1 MTQRA
6 ARKVIAFTDQQD
18 QMVAAAVAAVGEARL
33 TVAQAA
39 EEAAV
44 SEHTIRRAYVH
55 GHLAIQRFGLGAR
68 SLRIKRRDLLA
79 WLEAG
84 GNTAARDGKAR

>member
-6 ARKVIAFTDQQD
+6 SRNVVAFADQRTQ
-18 QMVAAAVAAVGEARL
+18 VETAAAAFADARL

-39 EEAAV
+39 AEAAV

-68 SLRIKRRDLLA
+68 SLRIKRRDLMA

-84 GNTAARDGKAR
+84 GNTAARAGQAQR

>member
-1 MTQRA
+1 MTLRA
-6 ARKVIAFTDQQD
+6 THKVAAFTDQRD
-18 QMVAAAVAAVGEARL
+18 QVATAASAAYDNARL

-39 EEAAV
+39 AEAAV

-68 SLRIKRRDLLA
+68 SLRIKRSDLLA

-84 GNTAARDGKAR
+84 GQTAARSGRAR

>member
-1 MTQRA
+1 VTQRA
-6 ARKVIAFTDQQD
+6 VRKVVAFADQRD
-18 QMVAAAVAAVGEARL
+18 QMVTASAAAFGDVRL

-39 EEAAV
+39 AEAAV

-55 GHLAIQRFGLGAR
+55 GHLPVHRFGLGAR
-68 SLRIKRRDLLA
+68 SLRIKRSELIA

-84 GNTAARDGKAR
+84 GQTASRAGTAR

>member
-6 ARKVIAFTDQQD
+6 AGKIVAFTDQRD
-18 QMVAAAVAAVGEARL
+18 QAVTAAATAYDNARL

-39 EEAAV
+39 AEAAV

-55 GHLAIQRFGLGAR
+55 GHLPVHRFGLGAR
-68 SLRIKRRDLLA
+68 SLRIKRSELIA

-84 GNTAARDGKAR
+84 GKTAMRDGKAR

>member
-1 MTQRA
+1 MTQRGA
-6 ARKVIAFTDQQD
+6 QKVVAFTDQRD
-18 QMVAAAVAAVGEARL
+18 QMVTAAAEAFAEARL

-39 EEAAV
+39 AEAAV

-68 SLRIKRRDLLA
+68 SLRIKRRDLVA

-84 GNTAARDGKAR
+84 GQTAARDGKAR

>member
-1 MTQRA
+1 MTQHASRKIVAFAEA
-6 ARKVIAFTDQQD
+6 ADPIADVRGD
-18 QMVAAAVAAVGEARL
+18 ARL

-39 EEAAV
+39 AEANV

-55 GHLAIQRFGLGAR
+55 GHLRIHRFGLGAR
-68 SLRIKRRDLLA
+68 SLRIKRSELQA

-84 GNTAARDGKAR
+84 GNTTPRPGTSR

>member
-6 ARKVIAFTDQQD
+6 TRNIVAFADQRD
-18 QMVAAAVAAVGEARL
+18 SLATATTEAFNNVRL

-39 EEAAV
+39 AEAAV
-44 SEHTIRRAYVH
+44 SEHTIRRAYAH
-55 GHLAIQRFGLGAR
+55 GHLPVHRFGLGAR
-68 SLRIKRRDLLA
+68 SLRIKRSELLA

-84 GNTAARDGKAR
+84 GQTVPRDGKAR

>member
-6 ARKVIAFTDQQD
+6 LHKVVAFADQRD
-18 QMVAAAVAAVGEARL
+18 QVATAAADAFGNVRL

-39 EEAAV
+39 AEAAV

-55 GHLAIQRFGLGAR
+55 GHLPVHRFGLGAR
-68 SLRIKRRDLLA
+68 SLRIKRSELMA

-84 GNTAARDGKAR
+84 GNTAARDGQAR

>member
-1 MTQRA
+1 VVAFADQR
-6 ARKVIAFTDQQD
+6 DQVVD
-18 QMVAAAVAAVGEARL
+18 AAAAAFRAARL

-39 EEAAV
+39 AEAAV

-68 SLRIKRRDLLA
+68 SLRIKRSDLLA

-84 GNTAARDGKAR
+84 GNTAARDGKGR

>member
-1 MTQRA
+1 VAFADQRTE
-6 ARKVIAFTDQQD
+6 VET
-18 QMVAAAVAAVGEARL
+18 AAAAAFGDARL

-39 EEAAV
+39 AEAAV
-44 SEHTIRRAYVH
+44 SEHTIRRAYVY

-68 SLRIKRRDLLA
+68 SLRIKRRDLIA

-84 GNTAARDGKAR
+84 GQTVARDRTARR

>member
-1 MTQRA
+1 MTPRALQKVVALADQR
-6 ARKVIAFTDQQD
+6 DQ
-18 QMVAAAVAAVGEARL
+18 VATAAADAFGNTRL

-39 EEAAV
+39 AEAAV

-55 GHLAIQRFGLGAR
+55 GHLPVHRFGLGAR
-68 SLRIKRRDLLA
+68 SLRITRRDLIA

-84 GNTAARDGKAR
+84 GNTAAREGKAR

>member
-1 MTQRA
+1 MSRRGTSPHL
-6 ARKVIAFTDQQD
+6 
-18 QMVAAAVAAVGEARL
+18 VAVPPDRRDPALTSGLAGSDETRL

-39 EEAAV
+39 QEAAV

-55 GHLAIQRFGLGAR
+55 GHLPIQRFGLGAR
-68 SLRIKRRDLLA
+68 SLRIKRRDLIA

-84 GNTAARDGKAR
+84 GQTAARA